1 MLPFVWVTIL
11 ARRRKGE
18 MWWLYCGR
26 RILANNK
33 DMVAREG
40 LELPPAAF
48 SGAALWGG
56 IGGSLHAAFEL
67 LPQQNNN
74 LAGLPQA
81 LSRVPAVPEHNVCLD
96 CASQSDRQIW
106 ASNPRQI
113 GDLY

>member
-18 MWWLYCGR
+18 TWWLYCGR

-48 SGAALWGG
+48 SGAALWGE
-56 IGGSLHAAFEL
+56 LAAPFML
-67 LPQQNNN
+67 RSSYCRSKAITLCTI
-74 LAGLPQA
+74 LTH
-81 LSRVPAVPEHNVCLD
+81 VPF
-96 CASQSDRQIW
+96 CARENMLKICENS
-106 ASNPRQI
+106 
-113 GDLY
+113 GH